1 MWFREYLR
9 NRSHFVEIDGFAS
22 KLLPVRSGVPQGS
35 VLGPLLFLVYVND
48 IPSLCSL
55 SSVFMFADDT
65 KLTSNNSC
73 SHTHLQRDLDALYS
87 WCQTWKVKVNSSK
100 CSVMN
105 FSLSSSTSL

>member
-1 MWFREYLR
+1 MR

-35 VLGPLLFLVYVND
+35 VLGHLLFLVYVND

-65 KLTSNNSC
+65 KLTSNDSC
-73 SHTHLQRDLDALYS
+73 SHTHLQRDLDALTLGVRHGKLKS
-87 WCQTWKVKVNSSK
+87 IPQNA
-100 CSVMN
+100 
-105 FSLSSSTSL
+105 LL